1 MHNSK
6 VMAFFS
12 FLLLFFFYAH
22 SKTLGGELR
31 SHFSGFTSLNL
42 LKPFS

>member
-6 VMAFFS
+6 VMAFF
-12 FLLLFFFYAH
+12 FFFAAFFYAH